1 MEDTKHQIHDM
12 TKEQLRSI
20 LRKMLSRNISRQ
32 KQQEKSKK
40 ACRNL
45 ISTPEFQDASVIM
58 MYLAIP
64 DEADVTDAIISA
76 WREDKAV
83 IVPKVFWQQKSMIP
97 VRIESRGMVSIES
110 AVSGLRNPANGVPV
124 GVEEIDLVVAPG
136 LGFDTKGNRLG
147 RGGAYYDRFL
157 ADKKLKAKRCGF
169 AFAEQVV
176 DSVPTTDTDQKIDF
190 LVTDEQ
196 IRYFK
201 NNV

>member
-64 DEADVTDAIISA
+64 DEADVTDAISSA

-83 IVPKVFWQQKSMIP
+83 IVPKVLWKQKSMIP
-97 VRIESRGMVSIES
+97 VRIESLEMVPIES

-147 RGGAYYDRFL
+147 RGGAYYDRFF
-157 ADKKLKAKRCGF
+157 ADKKIKAKKCGF

>member
-1 MEDTKHQIHDM
+1 MNNEQQTM
-12 TKEQLRSI
+12 TKEQLRLI
-20 LRKMLSRNISRQ
+20 LRKVLSCDMSDEQ
-32 KQQEKSKK
+32 QQEKSKK
-40 ACRNL
+40 ACQNL
-45 ISTPEFQDASVIM
+45 VSTPEFQDASAIM

-76 WREDKAV
+76 WREDKTV
-83 IVPKVFWQQKSMIP
+83 IVPKVFWKQKSMIP
-97 VRIESRGMVSIES
+97 VRIESLEMVPIES

-124 GVEEIDLVVAPG
+124 GVEEIDLVIAPG

-147 RGGAYYDRFL
+147 RGGAYYDRFF
-157 ADKKLKAKRCGF
+157 ADKKLKAKKCGF

-196 IRYFK
+196 IMYFK

>member
-76 WREDKAV
+76 WRKDKAV

-97 VRIESRGMVSIES
+97 VRIESLEMVPIES
-110 AVSGLRNPANGVPV
+110 GVSGLRNPANGVPV

-136 LGFDTKGNRLG
+136 LGFDTKSNRLG
-147 RGGAYYDRFL
+147 RGGAYYDRFF
-157 ADKKLKAKRCGF
+157 ADKKLKAKKCGF

>member
-97 VRIESRGMVSIES
+97 VRIESLEMVSIES
-110 AVSGLRNPANGVPV
+110 GVSGLRNPANGVPV

-157 ADKKLKAKRCGF
+157 ADKKLEAKRCGF